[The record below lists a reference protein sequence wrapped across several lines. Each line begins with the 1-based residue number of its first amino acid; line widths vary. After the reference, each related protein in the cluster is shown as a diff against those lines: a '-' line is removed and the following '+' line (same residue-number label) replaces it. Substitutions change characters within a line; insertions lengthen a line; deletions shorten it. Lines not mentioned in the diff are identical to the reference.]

1 MKNERMEGRRNGLTT
16 EDRIDEGRKRKGTDA
31 EGRKDG
37 WKEGQKERGNE

>member
-1 MKNERMEGRRNGLTT
+1 MKNERTEGRTNGRTT
-16 EDRIDEGRKRKGTDA
+16 EYRIDEGKMRKGTYT